1 MIYLFRGAVLQR
13 FTVIQENKSM
23 RYANYIFDLYATL
36 IDIHTDQAPIDFWK
50 RIAAIMDAYGAVY
63 EPLELRTRYR
73 QLIHE
78 HEVSLTAELGTEFP
92 EIELGDVFK
101 ELLLSPPV
109 SRNGGIWGN
118 PREWSG
124 EMLGRWCSSFAYAF
138 RVISRIKFELYPDTI
153 ALLEGLKREGKHVY
167 LLSNAQSLFTRP
179 EMEELGLT
187 WYFEDIFI
195 SSEHRMKKPEP
206 RFMRELLMK
215 HRLDPSESVMIGN
228 EMRSDIVMACSCGV
242 NAILV
247 NHDGYTAA
255 DIAAG
260 FEEAREA
267 APRERRTEIS
277 LDVCPDLAS
286 VLQIQGP

>member
-13 FTVIQENKSM
+13 FTGMQENRIM
-23 RYANYIFDLYATL
+23 RYENYIFDLYATL
-36 IDIHTDQAPIDFWK
+36 IDIRTDQKPIDFW
-50 RIAAIMDAYGAVY
+50 RRVAAIMDAYGAVY

-78 HEVSLTAELGTEFP
+78 HEVSLAAELGTEFP

-124 EMLGRWCSSFAYAF
+124 EMLGRWCSAFAYAF
-138 RVISRIKFELYPDTI
+138 RVISRIKFELYPDTLT
-153 ALLEGLKREGKHVY
+153 LLDGLVREGKHVY

-187 WYFEDIFI
+187 SYFEDIFI

-215 HRLDPSESVMIGN
+215 HQLDPSECVMIGN
-228 EMRSDIVMACSCGV
+228 EMRSDIVMAGSCGV

-260 FEEAREA
+260 FEVAREA
-267 APRERRTEIS
+267 APREQRAEIS

-286 VLQIQGP
+286 VLQIQGT

>member
-1 MIYLFRGAVLQR
+1 MIYSFRRAVLQR
-13 FTVIQENKSM
+13 FTGMQENRIM
-23 RYANYIFDLYATL
+23 RYENYIFDLYATL
-36 IDIHTDQAPIDFWK
+36 IDIHTDQKPIDFWR

-78 HEVSLTAELGTEFP
+78 HEVSLAAELGTEFP

-124 EMLGRWCSSFAYAF
+124 EMLGRWCSAFAYAF
-138 RVISRIKFELYPDTI
+138 RVISRIKFELYPDTLT
-153 ALLEGLKREGKHVY
+153 LLDGLVREGKHVY

-187 WYFEDIFI
+187 SYFEDIFI

-215 HRLDPSESVMIGN
+215 HQLDPSECVMIGN
-228 EMRSDIVMACSCGV
+228 EMRSDIVMAGSCGV

-247 NHDGYTAA
+247 NHDGYRGVE
-255 DIAAG
+255 IAAG
-260 FEEAREA
+260 FEEARAA
-267 APRERRTEIS
+267 APRERRDQLS

-286 VLQIQGP
+286 VLQV

>member
-1 MIYLFRGAVLQR
+1 MKY
-13 FTVIQENKSM
+13 T
-23 RYANYIFDLYATL
+23 NYIFDLYATL
-36 IDIHTDQAPIDFWK
+36 IDIHTDQNPIDFWR

-63 EPLELRTRYR
+63 EPMELRTRYR
-73 QLIHE
+73 QLINE
-78 HEVSLTAELGTEFP
+78 HEIRLASELGTEFP

-101 ELLLSPPV
+101 ELLLSAPV
-109 SRNGGIWGN
+109 SRNDGIWGA

-124 EMLGRWCSSFAYAF
+124 EVLDMWCSAFAYAF

-153 ALLEGLKREGKHVY
+153 TLLEGLRREGKHVY

-187 WYFEDIFI
+187 QYFEDIFI
-195 SSEHRMKKPEP
+195 SSDYGMKKPEP
-206 RFMRELLMK
+206 RFMRELLVK
-215 HRLDPSESVMIGN
+215 HQLDPSESVMIGN
-228 EMRSDIVMACSCGV
+228 EMRSDIVMAGSCGV

-267 APRERRTEIS
+267 APRERRPGLS
-277 LDVCPDLAS
+277 LDVCPDLLS
-286 VLQIQGP
+286 VLQI